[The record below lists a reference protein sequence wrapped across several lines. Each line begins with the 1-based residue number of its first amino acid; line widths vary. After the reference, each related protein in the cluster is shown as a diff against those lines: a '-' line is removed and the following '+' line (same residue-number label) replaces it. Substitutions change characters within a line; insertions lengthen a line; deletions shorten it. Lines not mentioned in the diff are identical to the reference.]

1 MVPPTT
7 RQGRWSY
14 YPSEVTANAFVDW
27 AEEHGAQLLFMQ
39 SGKPNQNAFV
49 ERFNGSVSPKR
60 HECDLGLQNMNQSKH
75 EGARMKS
82 IHTLLVVLGLSF
94 GLVGHADSREWYVSA
109 SASLGG
115 DGSIQAPFNT
125 LAAVQQASGP
135 GDTIF
140 VVPSPIQNA
149 PLDGGIA
156 LKPGQRLIGAGPPVV
171 GAAAPVPIKGPGLP
185 IQSAGPL
192 AVALA
197 TLPQITNTS
206 TANNSGDAVT
216 LANGTEVAN
225 LVISGTQRGGIYG
238 LNVGGVNVHGNDISM
253 ANLSCTVG
261 FTVQPQNIGTYI
273 PGSGVFNPGGVPT
286 AWAAILIDATQGAMP
301 VTIANNYV
309 HDGVCNNG
317 IDVRAMG
324 TSQIYAK
331 VIGNGVFRLT
341 QPASKSGVHA
351 VSMQALDTATL
362 TAFINNSTSADLG
375 NANANPEGFFGNTAG
390 SGVLNLTYDHVAAL
404 NMIGGASS
412 NGAEYLMSTGGG
424 AQHIEMHNGVFRI
437 NPGDTLQFLNGA
449 PDGQMSILLDNVLVD
464 GTTLRTGLPSYATP
478 PGTNTSASN
487 QGNCLF
493 ARQIGGGGRTDL
505 TIRNSAFSNCD
516 RAGVEVLN
524 NSAFFGAGTFTS
536 MSVDVDSTTITGSRY
551 YNLWFSNLT
560 SLGQLTV
567 RVQNS
572 NLSTSNSGVAV
583 GVSQPL
589 PASTG
594 SVTIDMGGGTLGSVG
609 QNCIYGG
616 AIYDMQTM
624 GYNVAAE
631 HNWWGS
637 AAGPAPGKVVANA
650 GFAIDASSPL
660 AAAPSTCGS
669 GSATSL
675 LE

>member
-1 MVPPTT
+1 MEKSRILRKVGDLTRERADSIARNMLDQGKPLAEVEGRGDAMRRSLRLACGGVPADLRPRDPAAIGERPADGAARAGRCLRRARSCGQWRHAQLAAHLIPNAPTRGSGGRDGGRAPRHRRVHDPRPLPVGRGEPRPPMVPPTT

-14 YPSEVTANAFVDW
+14 YPSEVTADAFVDW
-27 AEEHGAQLLFMQ
+27 AKEHGAQLLFMQ

-49 ERFNGSVSPKR
+49 ERFNGSVSRKR

-94 GLVGHADSREWYVSA
+94 GLVGQADSREWYVSA

-286 AWAAILIDATQGAMP
+286 AWAAILIDATQGAVP

-331 VIGNGVFRLT
+331 VIGNGV
-341 QPASKSGVHA
+341 
-351 VSMQALDTATL
+351 
-362 TAFINNSTSADLG
+362 
-375 NANANPEGFFGNTAG
+375 
-390 SGVLNLTYDHVAAL
+390 
-404 NMIGGASS
+404 
-412 NGAEYLMSTGGG
+412 
-424 AQHIEMHNGVFRI
+424 
-437 NPGDTLQFLNGA
+437 
-449 PDGQMSILLDNVLVD
+449 
-464 GTTLRTGLPSYATP
+464 
-478 PGTNTSASN
+478 
-487 QGNCLF
+487 
-493 ARQIGGGGRTDL
+493 
-505 TIRNSAFSNCD
+505 
-516 RAGVEVLN
+516 
-524 NSAFFGAGTFTS
+524 
-536 MSVDVDSTTITGSRY
+536 
-551 YNLWFSNLT
+551 
-560 SLGQLTV
+560 
-567 RVQNS
+567 
-572 NLSTSNSGVAV
+572 
-583 GVSQPL
+583 
-589 PASTG
+589 
-594 SVTIDMGGGTLGSVG
+594 
-609 QNCIYGG
+609 
-616 AIYDMQTM
+616 
-624 GYNVAAE
+624 
-631 HNWWGS
+631 
-637 AAGPAPGKVVANA
+637 
-650 GFAIDASSPL
+650 
-660 AAAPSTCGS
+660 
-669 GSATSL
+669 
-675 LE
+675 